1 MGQSPVFTSKG
12 TVYQRGNWLQEEN
25 KTAQFE
31 AVALPLFG
39 TAYNLA
45 RWLVRN
51 DRDAEDVVQEAYL
64 RAFRFFGGYRGGDS
78 RSWLLTIVRNTCYT
92 WLQQNRS
99 RELTDPIEDKLE
111 ELGVSAENPE
121 TLLLQNVDA
130 QLVRKAL
137 EELPI
142 EFREVLIMRE
152 MEDLSYKEISTIAEL
167 PIGTVMSRLARGRK
181 RLREL
186 LLIPMGK
193 EGLS

>member
-1 MGQSPVFTSKG
+1 
-12 TVYQRGNWLQEEN
+12 
-25 KTAQFE
+25 
-31 AVALPLFG
+31 
-39 TAYNLA
+39 
-45 RWLVRN
+45 
-51 DRDAEDVVQEAYL
+51 
-64 RAFRFFGGYRGGDS
+64 
-78 RSWLLTIVRNTCYT
+78 VRNTCYT

-152 MEDLSYKEISTIAEL
+152 MEDLSYKEISAIAEL

>member
-1 MGQSPVFTSKG
+1 LGQSPVFTSKG

-25 KTAQFE
+25 KAAQFE

-39 TAYNLA
+39 AAYNLA

-111 ELGVSAENPE
+111 ELGVNAENPE
-121 TLLLQNVDA
+121 TLLLQNVNA
-130 QLVRKAL
+130 ELVRRAL

-152 MEDLSYKEISTIAEL
+152 MEELSYKEISTIAEL

-186 LLIPMGK
+186 LLSPMGK